1 MDALLFAGRLGR
13 GGFLL
18 NLAFAILI
26 VVLAFEHYLPGLP
39 PEDLIQIS
47 LDDWPRELAYAG
59 IGAVWLVL
67 SSIVRRLRDVGSPV
81 PGLEFAF
88 GLLLPFAGQAWLF
101 YRLFLAGS
109 RRERV
114 PEVKPEPA
122 SPRPPAKEPKPR
134 TGPWGGA
141 PEASPAATKP
151 APEPPQPAVLGRG
164 NAPTVRRRGR
174 SAGGGRRIGF

>member
-13 GGFLL
+13 GGFFL
-18 NLAFAILI
+18 NVAFAILI

-39 PEDLIQIS
+39 PEDLTQIS
-47 LDDWPRELAYAG
+47 LGDWPRELAYAG

-67 SSIVRRLRDVGSPV
+67 SSIVRRLRDAGSPV

-109 RRERV
+109 RRETV
-114 PEVKPEPA
+114 TEVKPEPA
-122 SPRPPAKEPKPR
+122 PPRQTPKEPKSRRAPPR
-134 TGPWGGA
+134 ATETP
-141 PEASPAATKP
+141 PAVAKP
-151 APEPPQPAVLGRG
+151 APEPIQSAVLGRES
-164 NAPTVRRRGR
+164 APTVRRRGR
-174 SAGGGRRIGF
+174 SSGGARRIGF